1 MRQLFYG
8 KISDFNSFGSG
19 SSSFNSSFIR
29 IRGDFDTASKTITN
43 VINQTGYEGLEEIR
57 VGQQLISSTYMP
69 TATIITAVDVLAQT
83 ITVEDFPSVTG
94 TNALARVQPAEGQYY
109 IRSAS
114 LFDPQTLV
122 TPNDITGSENIEY
135 TNSTIYAVL
144 GAAANSTGTTIP
156 GRFHKYSI
164 TDVTYR
170 NNITSDISFY
180 VTWSEDNQTQAESGD
195 FFQTSAPILPIVAL
209 STTESLAPIFNK
221 SGITGITDL
230 PAGSDAAA
238 FQIEVQ
244 DFFDDLSITDIYYTG
259 SLVSKNNGDI
269 NFTGSGVVV
278 TTSGSNGVTV
288 EIAGTPGSSGTS
300 GIDGTSGS
308 SGIDGT
314 SGSSG
319 IDGTSG
325 SSGAN
330 GIDGTSGSSGSSGI
344 DGIDGTSGSS
354 GSSGIDGIDGTSGS
368 SGIDGTSGSSGID
381 GTSGSSGIDGT
392 SGSSGANGIDGTSGS
407 SGSSGI
413 DGTSGSSGIDGTSG
427 SSGSSGIDGTSGSSG
442 IDGTSGSSGIDG
454 TSGSSGASISILN
467 PLNNAILTSDGTSDG
482 IVAESNFTFDGS
494 ALVITG
500 SFDLSGSSI
509 FSGSIFIDN
518 PVTGASDNN
527 IFLVT
532 TNIANGDPN
541 KFRINEEGVVIFGAF
556 DTPPTVVSGG
566 MFYSG
571 GAFYLYE

>member
-354 GSSGIDGIDGTSGS
+354 G
-368 SGIDGTSGSSGID
+368 
-381 GTSGSSGIDGT
+381 
-392 SGSSGANGIDGTSGS
+392 
-407 SGSSGI
+407 
-413 DGTSGSSGIDGTSG
+413 IDGTSG